1 MKFSNE
7 ILAACVVAGM
17 ATSAFAQDAGDFYG
31 GVEVLNF
38 QWSDTD
44 GDDSQEAFSK
54 GFRATVGYNF
64 SQTSGVRLRA
74 FQFSA
79 VDDDNVLDTLDIVT
93 KDLEFVSQF
102 AIGETID
109 AEFSA
114 GIRHLEMDAPTG
126 RWEGSVGPVVAAK
139 LTSALGSGFGIY
151 GGVRSSIVF
160 GDDAI
165 EDHPQQ
171 IAITELG
178 TGVSWE
184 KDLSVGTLGLNLGV
198 ESHQYQSVRDDEED
212 YGLLGL
218 ALEASFSF

>member
-7 ILAACVVAGM
+7 ILAACVAACT
-17 ATSAFAQDAGDFYG
+17 ATSALAQGAGDFYG
-31 GVEVLNF
+31 GVEVLQF

-44 GDDSQEAFSK
+44 GDDSQDAFSA
-54 GFRATVGYNF
+54 GYRATVGYSF

-74 FQFSA
+74 FQFSG
-79 VDDDNVLDTLDIVT
+79 VDDDSASDTLDIET

-102 AIGETID
+102 ALSETID

-114 GIRHLEMDAPTG
+114 GIRYLEMDAPDG
-126 RWEGSVGPVVAAK
+126 RWEGAVGPVVAAK

-151 GGVRSSIVF
+151 GGVRSSVVF
-160 GDDAI
+160 GDEAV
-165 EDHPQQ
+165 EDHPHQ

-184 KDLSVGTLGLNLGV
+184 KDMSAGTLGLDLGI
-198 ESHQYQSVRDDEED
+198 EAQQYQSVRNDEED

-218 ALEASFSF
+218 VLEASFTF